1 MANKKVKIKVFDGGR
16 VPQSKNGNWYDCYVR
31 AASVNGVTVNGNV
44 IRFRAGDVVVVNL
57 GFAMDIG
64 KGYEGYI
71 LPRSSTFK
79 NTGLLLTNSMGLVD
93 DTYNGDG
100 DEWLAMFYS
109 TRYGAFK
116 IGDRLVQISIK
127 KSTALDM
134 EEVSVLGNPDRG
146 GYGTTNK

>member
-1 MANKKVKIKVFDGGR
+1 MANKKVKIKVFEGGR
-16 VPQSKNGNWYDCYVR
+16 KPESKNGNWYDCYVR
-31 AASVNGVTVNGNV
+31 TATVNGLRKKKNV
-44 IRFRAGDVVVVNL
+44 IRFAPGDIVVVHL

-93 DTYNGDG
+93 DTYCGDG
-100 DEWLAMFYS
+100 DEWLAMFYA

-127 KSTALDM
+127 KSTVVDM
-134 EEVSVLGNPDRG
+134 EDVDELGNPDRG
-146 GYGTTNK
+146 GYGSTNR

>member
-1 MANKKVKIKVFDGGR
+1 MANKKVKIKVFEGGR
-16 VPQSKNGNWYDCYVR
+16 KPESKNGNWYDCYVR
-31 AASVNGVTVNGNV
+31 TANVNGLTPSGNV
-44 IRFRAGDVVVVNL
+44 IRFAPGDIVVVHL

-100 DEWLAMFYS
+100 DEWLAMFYA

-127 KSTALDM
+127 KSTTLDM
-134 EEVSVLGNPDRG
+134 EEVKVLGNPDRG
-146 GYGTTNK
+146 GYGSTNR

>member
-1 MANKKVKIKVFDGGR
+1 MANKKVKIKVFEGGR
-16 VPQSKNGNWYDCYVR
+16 KPESKNGNWYDCYVR
-31 AASVNGVTVNGNV
+31 TANVNGLTPSGNV
-44 IRFRAGDVVVVNL
+44 IRFASGDIVVVHL

-93 DTYNGDG
+93 DSYNGDN
-100 DEWLAMFYS
+100 DEWLAMFYA

-127 KSTALDM
+127 KSTPVDM
-134 EEVSVLGNPDRG
+134 EDVDQLGNPSRG
-146 GYGTTNK
+146 GYGTTGK

>member
-16 VPQSKNGNWYDCYVR
+16 VPQSNNGNWYDCYVR
-31 AASVNGVTVNGNV
+31 AASVNGVTPNSNV
-44 IRFRAGDVVVVNL
+44 IRFAPGDIVVVNL

-93 DTYNGDG
+93 DTYNGDN

-109 TRYGAFK
+109 TRCGAFK

-127 KSTALDM
+127 KSTPIDM
-134 EEVSVLGNPDRG
+134 QNVCELGNPSRG
-146 GYGTTNK
+146 GYGTTGK

>member
-1 MANKKVKIKVFDGGR
+1 MANKKVKIKVFEDGR
-16 VPQSKNGNWYDCYVR
+16 KPQKKNGNWYDCYVR
-31 AASVNGVTVNGNV
+31 TASVNGVVADGNIV
-44 IRFRAGDVVVVNL
+44 RFSPGDIVVVNL

-79 NTGLLLTNSMGLVD
+79 NTGLLLTNSVGLVD
-93 DTYNGDG
+93 DTYCGDK
-100 DEWLAMFYS
+100 DEWLAMFYA

-127 KSTALDM
+127 KSTPVDM
-134 EEVSVLGNPDRG
+134 EDVAQLGNPSRG
-146 GYGTTNK
+146 GYGTTGK

>member
-1 MANKKVKIKVFDGGR
+1 MANKKVKIKVFEGGR
-16 VPQSKNGNWYDCYVR
+16 KPESKNGNWYDCYVR
-31 AASVNGVTVNGNV
+31 TANVNGLTPSGNI
-44 IRFRAGDVVVVNL
+44 IRFSPGDIVVVHL

-93 DTYNGDG
+93 DTYCGDG
-100 DEWLAMFYS
+100 DEWLAMFYA
-109 TRYGAFK
+109 TTYGAFK

-127 KSTALDM
+127 KSTPVDM
-134 EEVSVLGNPDRG
+134 EDVAQLGNPDRG
-146 GYGTTNK
+146 GYGTTGK

>member
-1 MANKKVKIKVFDGGR
+1 MH
-16 VPQSKNGNWYDCYVR
+16 
-31 AASVNGVTVNGNV
+31 
-44 IRFRAGDVVVVNL
+44 L

-93 DTYNGDG
+93 DTYCGDG
-100 DEWLAMFYS
+100 DEWLAMFYA

-127 KSTALDM
+127 KSTTLDM
-134 EEVSVLGNPDRG
+134 EEVNVLGNADRG
-146 GYGTTNK
+146 GYGTTNR

>member
-16 VPQSKNGNWYDCYVR
+16 KPESKNGNWYDCYVR
-31 AASVNGVTVNGNV
+31 TAYVNGITPKGNV
-44 IRFRAGDVVVVNL
+44 VRFAPGEIVVVHL

-93 DTYNGDG
+93 DSYNGDN
-100 DEWLAMFYS
+100 DEWLAMFYA

-134 EEVSVLGNPDRG
+134 EDVEELGNPSRG
-146 GYGTTNK
+146 SYGTTGK